1 MSKVYRKSHTPTTKK
16 ALLGV
21 DDKGNLVYN
30 DTGLPVIRTQ
40 SEFMRDTKKSYTYR
54 DCIAC
59 NKQFGLDTDIEYQ
72 RCHECRVLDDEL
84 ENKMKRLARLSREGI
99 VPEDTDNPFGV
110 KDASWKPNGFDVE
123 TFNVHEDTN
132 KLCSTCFIVLPKSFG
147 RKRLCESCR
156 KD

>member
-1 MSKVYRKSHTPTTKK
+1 MSKVYRNSHTPTTKK
-16 ALLGV
+16 ALIGV

-72 RCHECRVLDDEL
+72 RCHECRVLDEEL
-84 ENKMKRLARLSREGI
+84 ENKMKRLARLSREG
-99 VPEDTDNPFGV
+99 
-110 KDASWKPNGFDVE
+110 
-123 TFNVHEDTN
+123 NVHEDTN